1 MDNQQ
6 NFSWG
11 VGNLGFG
18 PVSVFFSMPLEK
30 YYTFHIFPC
39 WFTKYINIFL
49 SVYIFDPSH
58 LKHLLK
64 LFRVRSTDDTFDR
77 KKVHSGKVFQ
87 WSLRLKTPLV
97 MLLLHH
103 LLVAVTQGKIMVDT
117 LEGCIYPPWCQVKT
131 ERSSSSYHMK
141 SIQLIDFLWT
151 KWKFILKTNSNLAV
165 NKVGSSGF
173 DPRDSA
179 DYKVCKTVAKNKIFL
194 LQMMSIHACHLTNYD
209 CSFIKFAEKYL

>member
-1 MDNQQ
+1 M
-6 NFSWG
+6 
-11 VGNLGFG
+11 GNRKLGFG
-18 PVSVFFSMPLEK
+18 LDSVLEK

-58 LKHLLK
+58 LKHFLK
-64 LFRVRSTDDTFDR
+64 LFHVRSTDDTFDR

-117 LEGCIYPPWCQVKT
+117 LEGCIYPPWYQVKT
-131 ERSSSSYHMK
+131 EGSSSSYHMK
-141 SIQLIDFLWT
+141 SIYNWLIFFELNENLSWKLIQILQSIKLEVLALTLVTPQIIRSAKKLLKIKSFFLQLSSRLLR
-151 KWKFILKTNSNLAV
+151 KYPNPQVLKYR
-165 NKVGSSGF
+165 K
-173 DPRDSA
+173 R
-179 DYKVCKTVAKNKIFL
+179 YKIV
-194 LQMMSIHACHLTNYD
+194 
-209 CSFIKFAEKYL
+209 